1 MLNPHHRLCTILDV
15 EDTAMTKKKMAP
27 FLLSWC
33 LQSSG
38 EREAVRMINESSSP
52 CVIMAV
58 SAMGTGQPGWGQ
70 AGM

>member
-1 MLNPHHRLCTILDV
+1 
-15 EDTAMTKKKMAP
+15 MAP
-27 FLLSWC
+27 FLLSWR